1 MSTIAQLMTVLI
13 VNARSE
19 LERFIAERFR
29 IAYGAQ
35 VMHFCRQ
42 LLGTRDAAGAWQAAA
57 GFSPAADGAL
67 YLEHYLDSPVEAVLS
82 DALGTRVPRGHIVE
96 VGNLASAAKG
106 FGCRFLPT
114 LRRHLLEREFRW
126 VVFTAT
132 RQVRGILEHLAF
144 EARALAPAAPS
155 RLPDGGVGWGTYY
168 AHDPNVMAGY
178 IA

>member
-1 MSTIAQLMTVLI
+1 MTVLI

-35 VMHFCRQ
+35 VKHFCRQ
-42 LLGTRDAAGAWQAAA
+42 LLGMRDAAGAWQAAA

-67 YLEHYLDSPVEAVLS
+67 YLEHYLDRPVEAVLS

-114 LRRHLLEREFRW
+114 LRGHLLEREFRW

-132 RQVRGILEHLAF
+132 RQVRAILEHLAF

-168 AHDPNVMAGY
+168 AHDPNVMAGC

>member
-1 MSTIAQLMTVLI
+1 MTVLI

-35 VMHFCRQ
+35 VKHFCRQ
-42 LLGTRDAAGAWQAAA
+42 LLGMRDAAGAWQAAA

-67 YLEHYLDSPVEAVLS
+67 YLEHYLDRPVEAVIS

-114 LRRHLLEREFRW
+114 LRGHLLEREFRW

-132 RQVRGILEHLAF
+132 RQVRAILEHLAF
-144 EARALAPAAPS
+144 EACALAPAAPS